1 MVETAYPLRKFVT
14 EYAESNIFIQSRT
27 IDPSIYGQDI
37 ARTKMERISALH
49 QFTHPREATSRRH
62 DLNLWR

>member
-14 EYAESNIFIQSRT
+14 EYAKSNIFIQSRT

-37 ARTKMERISALH
+37 AVRKLERISASH
-49 QFTHPREATSRRH
+49 QFTHYREVTSHKH
-62 DLNLWR
+62 DSNLWR